1 MLVDFLRLRRLAHA
15 MKAYRRPIALTQA
28 MTRFLYGIVLAVA
41 LLAADA
47 MPEARAQTA
56 LASFDD
62 FLRELWPDA
71 QAQGITRAT
80 FDKAFAGLTPD
91 ARVIALT
98 RRQPEYGKPIGAY
111 IDSFVS
117 ASNIATGARK
127 AAELSATLDVVEKK
141 FGVERWIVLAIWAV
155 ETAYGAEKERW
166 DVVRSLATL
175 AQARY
180 RDPYFRNELL
190 VALKILQDEGL
201 PRDKMMG
208 SWAGAMGQPQFMP
221 SSFLTYAVDLSGEGR
236 RDIWTNI
243 PDVLGSIANYLQKW
257 GWKRGVPWGFEVVV
271 PNGFDYQRSR
281 APFATWNTLGI
292 RRADGAALPSTGDAI
307 LFFPSGAAGPAFLVT
322 ENFVA
327 IKQYNNSDAYA
338 LAVAHLADRLH
349 GRPPFRAAWPPN
361 DQQLSREARI
371 ALQRRLAEL
380 GYDVHDFEGRI
391 DFDLRDA
398 IRKEQIKFAILPDG
412 HPTALLLAR
421 LGVKTP

>member
-1 MLVDFLRLRRLAHA
+1 MIETRCRSVVLRYAAVIIIRSIYRL
-15 MKAYRRPIALTQA
+15 
-28 MTRFLYGIVLAVA
+28 VLAFA
-41 LLAADA
+41 LLAGPASGQAVAQPAGADF
-47 MPEARAQTA
+47 
-56 LASFDD
+56 SD
-62 FLRELWPDA
+62 FLHKLWPDA
-71 QAQGITRAT
+71 RAQGITRAT
-80 FDKAFAGLTPD
+80 FDLAFTGLTPD
-91 ARVIALT
+91 DRVIALT
-98 RRQPEYGKPIGAY
+98 HREPEYGKPIGAY

-117 ASNIATGARK
+117 PANIAIGTRK
-127 AAELSATLDVVEKK
+127 AAEWATTFEAIENR
-141 FGVERWIVLAIWAV
+141 FGVERWIILAIWAV

-190 VALKILQDEGL
+190 LALKILQEEGL

-221 SSFLTYAVDLSGEGR
+221 SSFLTYAVDFSGDGR

-243 PDVLGSIANYLQKW
+243 PDVLASIANYLQKW

-271 PNGFDYQRSR
+271 PKGFDYRRSR
-281 APFATWNTLGI
+281 GSFAEWNALGV
-292 RRADGAALPSTGDAI
+292 RRADGGRFPANGEAI
-307 LFFPSGAAGPAFLVT
+307 LFFPSGAAGPGFLVT

-349 GRPPFRAAWPPN
+349 GLRPFLSAWPAD

-371 ALQRRLAEL
+371 ALQRKLAGL
-380 GYDVHDFEGRI
+380 GYAVDDFEGRI

-398 IRKEQIKFAILPDG
+398 IRKEQVKFGMLPDG
-412 HPTALLLAR
+412 HPTVALLAR
-421 LGVKTP
+421 LGIKSP